1 MKLKE
6 TFNVPKIRSGLTSPK
21 IELYCFTFVNGSE
34 FSRKRLSD
42 ETCLQIKKKTTKLN
56 CVL

>member
-42 ETCLQIKKKTTKLN
+42 ETCLQIKKTTKLN